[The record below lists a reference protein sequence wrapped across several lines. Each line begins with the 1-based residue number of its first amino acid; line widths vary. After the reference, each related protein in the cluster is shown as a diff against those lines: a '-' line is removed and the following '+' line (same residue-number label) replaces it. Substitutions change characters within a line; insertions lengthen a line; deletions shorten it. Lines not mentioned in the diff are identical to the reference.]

1 MEMDKLGVVTSFV
14 HNIVVYNIPLL
25 YGTVGEI
32 MVEKSGSLNLGVE
45 GIMAVGAIFGYI
57 IGCYTNS
64 LLIGILTAFLAGA
77 LCGLLFAALTVSLQA
92 NQNITGL
99 TLTTFGLGV
108 YFFVGNGL
116 KAVRWPA
123 MNDYS
128 GIKNGFANLPIPG
141 LSKLPLIGEGLFDHN
156 LLVYLGLNGILWRL
170 RVPAEL
176 CPLMK
181 DYLLIIFLG
190 IAATFL
196 YNYFA
201 NLLRA
206 IGNSVVPLAFLTVS
220 AILNV
225 ILDLVCVLVLDW
237 GVKGAAVATVFS
249 QYVSGVGIGLYTLKK
264 FPQLCPKRTDCR
276 WDRKNLANILNL
288 SVMTSVQ
295 QSIMN
300 FGILMVQGLVNSF
313 GTVIMAAFAAA
324 VKIDSFAYMPVQ
336 DFGNAFSTYV
346 AQNYGAGQPDRI
358 KKGIRSAGL
367 TSAVFCIV
375 ISVLVCAFAA
385 PLMGGFIDPA
395 QTEIIAAGVQ
405 YLRIEGACYIGIG
418 VLFLLYGYYRAI
430 NQPGM
435 SVILTIA
442 SLGTRVAL
450 AYLLSATPLG
460 VTGIWLSVPI
470 GWALADAIGIGY
482 YLKKR
487 T

>member
-1 MEMDKLGVVTSFV
+1 MQHSLTQGPITK
-14 HNIVVYNIPLL
+14 NI
-25 YGTVGEI
+25 
-32 MVEKSGSLNLGVE
+32 
-45 GIMAVGAIFGYI
+45 
-57 IGCYTNS
+57 
-64 LLIGILTAFLAGA
+64 
-77 LCGLLFAALTVSLQA
+77 LLFA
-92 NQNITGL
+92 
-99 TLTTFGLGV
+99 
-108 YFFVGNGL
+108 
-116 KAVRWPA
+116 
-123 MNDYS
+123 
-128 GIKNGFANLPIPG
+128 
-141 LSKLPLIGEGLFDHN
+141 LPLMFGNLLQQMYNIADTWVVGRFLGADALAAVGSAYTLMTFLTSILLGLCMGSGAAVSMQYGSGETGKMRQSVFQSFLLIAGIALVLN
-156 LLVYLGLNGILWRL
+156 LLVYLGLNGILWLL

-190 IAATFL
+190 ITATFL

-206 IGNSVVPLAFLTVS
+206 IGNSVVPLAFLAVS

-385 PLMGGFIDPA
+385 PLMGIFIDPA

-418 VLFLLYGYYRAI
+418 VLFLLYGYYRAV

-482 YLKKR
+482 YLKRR

>member
-1 MEMDKLGVVTSFV
+1 MIPMQHSLTQGPITK
-14 HNIVVYNIPLL
+14 NI
-25 YGTVGEI
+25 
-32 MVEKSGSLNLGVE
+32 
-45 GIMAVGAIFGYI
+45 
-57 IGCYTNS
+57 
-64 LLIGILTAFLAGA
+64 
-77 LCGLLFAALTVSLQA
+77 LLFA
-92 NQNITGL
+92 
-99 TLTTFGLGV
+99 
-108 YFFVGNGL
+108 
-116 KAVRWPA
+116 
-123 MNDYS
+123 
-128 GIKNGFANLPIPG
+128 
-141 LSKLPLIGEGLFDHN
+141 LPLMFGNLLQQMYNIADTWVVGRFLGADALAAVGSSYTLMTFLTSILLGLCMGSGAAVSMQYGSGETEKMRQSVFQSFLLIAGIALVLN
-156 LLVYLGLNGILWRL
+156 LLVYLGLNGILWLL

-190 IAATFL
+190 ITATFL

-206 IGNSVVPLAFLTVS
+206 IGNSVVPLAFLAVS

-358 KKGIRSAGL
+358 KKGICSAGL

-385 PLMGGFIDPA
+385 PLMGIFIDPA

>member
-1 MEMDKLGVVTSFV
+1 MQHSLTQGPITK
-14 HNIVVYNIPLL
+14 NI
-25 YGTVGEI
+25 
-32 MVEKSGSLNLGVE
+32 
-45 GIMAVGAIFGYI
+45 
-57 IGCYTNS
+57 
-64 LLIGILTAFLAGA
+64 
-77 LCGLLFAALTVSLQA
+77 LLFA
-92 NQNITGL
+92 
-99 TLTTFGLGV
+99 
-108 YFFVGNGL
+108 
-116 KAVRWPA
+116 
-123 MNDYS
+123 
-128 GIKNGFANLPIPG
+128 
-141 LSKLPLIGEGLFDHN
+141 LPLMFGNLLQQMYNIADTWVVGRFLGADALAAVGSSYTLMTFLTSILLGLCMGSGAAVSMQYGSGETEKMRQSVFQSFLLIAGIALVLN
-156 LLVYLGLNGILWRL
+156 LLVYLGLNGILWLL

-176 CPLMK
+176 CSLMK

-190 IAATFL
+190 IVATFL

-206 IGNSVVPLAFLTVS
+206 IGNSVVPLAFLAVS

-385 PLMGGFIDPA
+385 PLMGIFIDPA

-418 VLFLLYGYYRAI
+418 VLFLLYGYYRAV